1 MKLPLEIVV
10 GSNYVKY
17 DKLSQLIYSTY
28 AGSNAV
34 NLNIF
39 IDLYSILKP
48 LFSSNM
54 DVNYEASSDVE
65 LSADII
71 NMCAHYR
78 SFFNHMG
85 VTTRFYLIFGLNT
98 PTENQV
104 LYPGYNTKFMQSYSS
119 KNTIRENVL
128 MNLNL
133 LNILCPSLPGIYFFN
148 IEDKE
153 VSGYIEYIMKLYEF
167 NNKEKYPDTENLII
181 TKDILPLQLVSS
193 GCNILRPKKSQGIDN
208 SYIVDHNN
216 FWTTFMVEMRN
227 VVSHS
232 SLYNPIDIRYFS
244 NILAMTRVPERCMSS
259 IRSIPAVYNT
269 IAKGIELGY
278 LNQMQQDY
286 SQSTINKVLEILGVN
301 ENYTTLEMRW
311 KAISSKFAAQY
322 VLPFNPK
329 LSNVQFKDIQ
339 DPDSV
344 RNIVST
350 YYYKSPIDLDRL

>member
-1 MKLPLEIVV
+1 MQLPMEIVV

-28 AGSNAV
+28 TGSNAV

-39 IDLYSILKP
+39 VDLYSILKP
-48 LFSSNM
+48 LFSSDMNI
-54 DVNYEASSDVE
+54 NYIMRSDVE

-78 SFFNHMG
+78 SFFNNIG

-98 PTENQV
+98 PTENQI
-104 LYPGYNTKFMQSYSS
+104 LYPGYNEKFINAYSS
-119 KNTIRENVL
+119 KTKIRENVQ

-133 LNILCPSLPGIYFFN
+133 LDVLCPSLPGIYFFN

-153 VSGYIEYIMKLYEF
+153 VSGFIEYIMRIYHL
-167 NNKEKYPDTENLII
+167 NNKELYPDTENIII
-181 TKDILPLQLVSS
+181 TKDVLPLQLVSS

-208 SYIVDHNN
+208 SYIIDHNN
-216 FWTTFMVEMRN
+216 FWSSFIVEMRN
-227 VVSHS
+227 RMT
-232 SLYNPIDIRYFS
+232 NTIIQPIDVGYFS
-244 NILAMTRVPERCMSS
+244 NILAMTKVPERCMSS
-259 IRSIPAVYNT
+259 LRSVRSAYSIF
-269 IAKGIELGY
+269 AKGIELGY
-278 LNQMQQDY
+278 LNPTQQDY

-301 ENYTTLEMRW
+301 TNYTTLDMRW

-322 VLPFNPK
+322 VLPYNPK

-339 DPDSV
+339 DPDAV
-344 RNIVST
+344 RQIVST